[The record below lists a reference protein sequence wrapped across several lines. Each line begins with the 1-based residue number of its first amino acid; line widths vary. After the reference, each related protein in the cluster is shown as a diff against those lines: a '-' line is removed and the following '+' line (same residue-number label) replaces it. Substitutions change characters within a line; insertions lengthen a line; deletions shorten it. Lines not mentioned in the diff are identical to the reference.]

1 MVPHHYHM
9 QRAEIVNALHAGA
22 KEEAWRECSGRVG
35 SVLQNR
41 NSPSAVTLMPKLA
54 EKLKVLLFAGDQ
66 DVICNYVGQER
77 LIEKLE
83 WRGATGMQGA
93 ETRRWVVNGTD
104 VGTWQESRG
113 LNYVKVRWGRPSL
126 RRFLALNG
134 FSGLPSI
141 SYGWL

>member
-1 MVPHHYHM
+1 
-9 QRAEIVNALHAGA
+9 
-22 KEEAWRECSGRVG
+22 
-35 SVLQNR
+35 
-41 NSPSAVTLMPKLA
+41 MPKLA

-113 LNYVKVRWGRPSL
+113 LNYVKVRWGRPL
-126 RRFLALNG
+126 LQRFLGSEWFFRSSKHL
-134 FSGLPSI
+134 I
-141 SYGWL
+141 WLAMTSLSSHTI